1 MSSIFSSLHR
11 KSAMVRKGKM
21 PAARIMALLGPHR
34 RPVGVVLSFSRQRA
48 LLGVPGNVFGGVLAP
63 TKTPKAD
70 LSASQRFQSVWKCP
84 ERTIRPVDCLA
95 AHTALFHTESQRTTQ
110 KNSLYGNKKIRMKA
124 KKIIFFLLLGR
135 RDCIGASS
143 LCVDVSWVRCGK
155 VFFAKEL
162 KFVRFI
168 NFWSLE
174 GDGRTEKSSVFN
186 RGTKFPIKF
195 T

>member
-70 LSASQRFQSVWKCP
+70 LSASQRLQSVWKCP

-124 KKIIFFLLLGR
+124 KKIIFFCCWDDATVL
-135 RDCIGASS
+135 
-143 LCVDVSWVRCGK
+143 VR
-155 VFFAKEL
+155 L
-162 KFVRFI
+162 RFV
-168 NFWSLE
+168 WM
-174 GDGRTEKSSVFN
+174 
-186 RGTKFPIKF
+186 
-195 T
+195 